1 MKTSDKIT
9 PKELLTEINK
19 LFPVLKHITKDLNG
33 EVWFYED
40 KPEYR
45 LRLGLWTV
53 ENCGDYYHIPF
64 SPELAKTIDWGTDNW
79 TECIC
84 SL

>member
-1 MKTSDKIT
+1 MNNKLN
-9 PKELLTEINK
+9 PKELLTEINN
-19 LFPVLKHITKDLNG
+19 LFPALKHITKDLNG

-40 KPEYR
+40 KPEKR
-45 LRLGLWTV
+45 LKLGLWSSNECFV
-53 ENCGDYYHIPF
+53 MEF
-64 SPELAKTIDWGTDNW
+64 SPEYAKTIDWGTDNW

>member
-1 MKTSDKIT
+1 MTDKIN
-9 PKELLTEINK
+9 PKLFLEEINK
-19 LFPVLKHITKDLNG
+19 TFPVLKHITKDLNG

-40 KPEYR
+40 KPEKR
-45 LRLGLWTV
+45 LKLGVWSSNECFAL
-53 ENCGDYYHIPF
+53 PF
-64 SPELAKTIDWGTDNW
+64 SPELSKYIDWGTDNW

>member
-1 MKTSDKIT
+1 MTDKIN
-9 PKELLTEINK
+9 PKLFLEEINK
-19 LFPVLKHITKDLNG
+19 IFPVLRHITKDLNG

-40 KPEYR
+40 KPEKR
-45 LRLGLWTV
+45 LKIGVWSSNECFAL
-53 ENCGDYYHIPF
+53 PF
-64 SPELAKTIDWGTDNW
+64 SPEFSKTIDWGTDNW